1 MLESGELHRRSI
13 RVRLADLPGSL
24 HRLTGL
30 VALAGVNIVRLE
42 VVSRESPEVWD
53 DIELTASS
61 DEQLDS
67 VVASLREQGLDVI
80 GLPTAWAIRDW
91 AVDVL
96 HALERLGDAEDPSVA
111 LDRFAETA
119 AALANAEHAFVL
131 MEPARPDAAAAEAR
145 WGLIQAAASAFD
157 PGSIRWSGDSVGV
170 RIVMSAMHAARSEE
184 EEPGGRAGV
193 GAVIRIPIAARRPAH
208 LIVIGHRP
216 PFLGPELARLDL
228 FAQVAGPHLW
238 AARARATA

>member
-1 MLESGELHRRSI
+1 MLESGQPHRRSI

-24 HRLTGL
+24 HQLTGL
-30 VALAGVNIVRLE
+30 VASAGVNIVRLE

-61 DEQLDS
+61 EEQLDS
-67 VVASLREQGLDVI
+67 VVASLRERGLDVI
-80 GLPTAWAIRDW
+80 GLPAAWAIRDW

-96 HALERLGDAEDPSVA
+96 HALERLGEAEEPSDAV
-111 LDRFAETA
+111 DRFAETA

-131 MEPARPDAAAAEAR
+131 MEPSHPDAAAAEAR
-145 WGLIQAAASAFD
+145 WGLIQAAASAFNPD
-157 PGSIRWSGDSVGV
+157 SIRWSGDSVGV
-170 RIVMSAMHAARSEE
+170 RIVMSAMHASRSEE
-184 EEPGGRAGV
+184 EAPGGRDGV
-193 GAVIRIPIAARRPAH
+193 GAVIRIPIVVRRPAH

-216 PFLGPELARLDL
+216 PFLTPELARLDL

-238 AARARATA
+238 AARARVSA

>member
-1 MLESGELHRRSI
+1 
-13 RVRLADLPGSL
+13 
-24 HRLTGL
+24 L
-30 VALAGVNIVRLE
+30 VAAAEVNIVRLE

-53 DIELTASS
+53 DIELTAAGE
-61 DEQLDS
+61 EQLDA
-67 VVASLREQGLDVI
+67 VVTSLKEHGLDVL
-80 GLPTAWAIRDW
+80 GLPAAWAIRDW

-96 HALERLGDAEDPSVA
+96 HALERLGAAKEPADA

-131 MEPARPDAAAAEAR
+131 MEPARPDAVAAEAR
-145 WGLIQAAASAFD
+145 WGLIHAAASVFD
-157 PGSIRWSGDSVGV
+157 PDSIRWSGDSVGV
-170 RIVMSAMHAARSEE
+170 RIVMSAMHAARAEE
-184 EEPGGRAGV
+184 ADPGRRDGV

-216 PFLGPELARLDL
+216 PFLAPELARLEL

-238 AARARATA
+238 AVRVMASA

>member
-1 MLESGELHRRSI
+1 MPDSGQSHRRTI

-30 VALAGVNIVRLE
+30 VAAAGVNIIRLE

-53 DIELTASS
+53 DIELTAAS
-61 DEQLDS
+61 EGELDA
-67 VVASLREQGLDVI
+67 VVTSLKEHGLDVI
-80 GLPTAWAIRDW
+80 GLPAAWAIRDW

-96 HALERLGDAEDPSVA
+96 HALERLGEAEGPGDAV
-111 LDRFAETA
+111 DRFAQTA
-119 AALANAEHAFVL
+119 ATLANAEHAFVL

-157 PGSIRWSGDSVGV
+157 PDSIRWSGDSVGV
-170 RIVMSAMHAARSEE
+170 RIVMSAMHAARAEE
-184 EEPGGRAGV
+184 GDPVGREGV

-208 LIVIGHRP
+208 LVVVGLRP
-216 PFLGPELARLDL
+216 PFLAPELARLEL

-238 AARARATA
+238 AARAMASA